1 MTAHVDQRIVA
12 RELSE
17 LATALASRDVVAD
30 PAVERQLVR
39 LVSAVRR
46 LLDEHA
52 LDARGRCRA
61 CGRRRGCPVR
71 AVLSDYAGA
80 WLAAGHL
87 RGARHATTE
96 RVPHR

>member
-1 MTAHVDQRIVA
+1 MTAHVDQRLVA

-17 LATALASRDVVAD
+17 LAAALTSRDVVTD
-30 PAVERQLVR
+30 PVIERQLAR
-39 LVSAVRR
+39 LVSAVQR
-46 LLDEHA
+46 LLDEHT

-61 CGRRRGCPVR
+61 CGRRRDCPVR
-71 AVLSDYAGA
+71 TVLSDYAGA

-87 RGARHATTE
+87 RGARHATG

>member
-12 RELSE
+12 SELSE
-17 LATALASRDVVAD
+17 LAATLAARGVVTD
-30 PAVERQLVR
+30 PVTGRQLER
-39 LVSAVRR
+39 LVSAGQR
-46 LLDEHA
+46 LLDEHT

-71 AVLSDYAGA
+71 TVLSDYAGA
-80 WLAAGHL
+80 WLAAGNL
-87 RGARHATTE
+87 RGARHATG

>member
-12 RELSE
+12 GELSE
-17 LATALASRDVVAD
+17 LAAALAARDVVSD
-30 PAVERQLVR
+30 PVVGRQLER
-39 LVSAVRR
+39 LVSAVQR
-46 LLDEHA
+46 LLDEHT

-71 AVLSDYAGA
+71 AVISDYADA

-87 RGARHATTE
+87 RGARHATG
-96 RVPHR
+96 RVPFR